1 MVVSTGQICRR
12 RFLSARRRARP
23 QGLSKLNIMHH
34 PNLNNSSSRTTTT
47 DEDELDKLLQGL
59 DQLTETLPDLYQ
71 QHQPLPKQVSVSKV
85 LSPQAKTPQAAPQQ
99 QQQLFSPHSNPS
111 RQQIFRKT
119 EIQQQ
124 QASRKETQHQPQNN
138 SFNNKDMEISVQPYH
153 TRTDSKPFSYF
164 RTNNNVS
171 RSTSRASSR
180 ETNGLGGGGQ
190 SSTGL
195 ESPNVLRK
203 IMGNGESVSNSD
215 SRPLSPSGKE
225 FNCFSKQVLEG
236 VYNNICCS
244 DFWKQKK
251 I

>member
-1 MVVSTGQICRR
+1 
-12 RFLSARRRARP
+12 
-23 QGLSKLNIMHH
+23 MHH

-71 QHQPLPKQVSVSKV
+71 QHQQPLPKQVSVSKV
-85 LSPQAKTPQAAPQQ
+85 LSPQVKTPQQQPQQ
-99 QQQLFSPHSNPS
+99 HNPS

-119 EIQQQ
+119 EIQQAAA
-124 QASRKETQHQPQNN
+124 ASRKEITQPPHHNN
-138 SFNNKDMEISVQPYH
+138 SFNQNKDMEISVQPYH

-180 ETNGLGGGGQ
+180 GETNGLGGGGQ
-190 SSTGL
+190 SGL

-203 IMGNGESVSNSD
+203 IMGNGGESASNSD
-215 SRPLSPSGKE
+215 SRPLSPSG
-225 FNCFSKQVLEG
+225 
-236 VYNNICCS
+236 NNLTV
-244 DFWKQKK
+244 FQNKF
-251 I
+251 

>member
-1 MVVSTGQICRR
+1 MSTGQICRR

-85 LSPQAKTPQAAPQQ
+85 LSPQTKTPQ

-119 EIQQQ
+119 EIQHQQQQ
-124 QASRKETQHQPQNN
+124 QAASSRRETQHQPQPQNN
-138 SFNNKDMEISVQPYH
+138 SFSQNQNKDMEISVQPYH

-180 ETNGLGGGGQ
+180 GETNGLGGGGQ

-203 IMGNGESVSNSD
+203 IMGNGDSVSNSD

-225 FNCFSKQVLEG
+225 FS
-236 VYNNICCS
+236 I
-244 DFWKQKK
+244 
-251 I
+251 

>member
-1 MVVSTGQICRR
+1 
-12 RFLSARRRARP
+12 
-23 QGLSKLNIMHH
+23 MHH

-99 QQQLFSPHSNPS
+99 QQQQLFSPHSNPS

-119 EIQQQ
+119 EIQQAAAAAA
-124 QASRKETQHQPQNN
+124 ASRKEITQPHHNN
-138 SFNNKDMEISVQPYH
+138 SLNQNKDMEISVQPYH

-180 ETNGLGGGGQ
+180 GETNGLGGGGGQ
-190 SSTGL
+190 SGL

-203 IMGNGESVSNSD
+203 IMGNGGESASNSD
-215 SRPLSPSGKE
+215 SRPLSPSG
-225 FNCFSKQVLEG
+225 
-236 VYNNICCS
+236 NNLTV
-244 DFWKQKK
+244 FQNKF
-251 I
+251 